1 MYVVLILDI
10 IVILYVVILHR
21 RTRMLNKTMQDAKK
35 AINLY
40 IEELNKLK
48 GAFREDSGVD
58 DK

>member
-35 AINLY
+35 AINVY
-40 IEELNKLK
+40 IEELNRLK
-48 GAFREDSGVD
+48 DAFREGSETDS
-58 DK
+58 K

>member
-35 AINLY
+35 AINTY

-48 GAFREDSGVD
+48 DAFRGDSGLD
-58 DK
+58 DV